1 MNGIP
6 KCDND
11 TPTSADK
18 RYYEEIYSPAEVT
31 ELTGTSSV
39 AGRVDLNWKATNVH
53 VEKDFGI
60 RRCTARKTVC
70 DAASA
75 SWTENVATAVTNA
88 HVIRLTEQGSGWRTY
103 RVVSRTSA
111 LTGDQAE
118 AESTTVE
125 VNVAAPS
132 GGGGT
137 TTSPSPTTTCT
148 LAGSAG
154 SGGSV
159 GSANGACGTLAVT
172 AEANA
177 GYYVSSWT
185 GCTNSPATGAGIT
198 TSTCS
203 RAVAAS
209 DPNKTVSVTFALN
222 QCTLNATA
230 GTGGSVSPLTRTVNC
245 GGSVTLTA
253 TPNQGYHVSG
263 WTGGGCSGTG
273 AKCTVTVGSSKGNAT
288 TVPVSVTFALNQCT
302 LNARAGTGGS
312 VSPTTRTVNCGQS
325 VTLTVSQT
333 SAQRTGYRFTGWS
346 GGGCSSTT
354 TTCTVTVGRAKGPV
368 TTVNVRAN
376 FAVRSCQLR
385 LLVGSGV
392 GSFTTTSGGR
402 TVHSGVRTVQCG
414 QSISYSA
421 TAGTGY
427 CFSRWGSAS
436 LGVSG
441 QSSCRTT
448 SGVQSIANFA
458 ADFTFTAHFTKK
470 RYTLRITK
478 TTGGSVSPGAG
489 AYTYSH
495 GTRVTITATPF
506 YRFQT
511 RWGGACSGSGRT
523 CTVTM
528 TGPRSVSVTFS
539 PGGSGGFGE
548 EEGGGPSGQAETP
561 SATPSPSA
569 AATATPSPSASA
581 TPAP

>member
-6 KCDND
+6 DCDND

-18 RYYEEIYSPAEVT
+18 GYYEEIYSPAAVT
-31 ELTGTSSV
+31 NLTGSSSV
-39 AGRVDLNWKATNVH
+39 AGRANLNWNTTNVH
-53 VEKDFGI
+53 VEKDFEI
-60 RRCTARKTVC
+60 QRCTGRKTVC

-203 RAVAAS
+203 RAVVAS

-222 QCTLNATA
+222 QCTVNARA
-230 GTGGSVSPLTRTVNC
+230 GTGGNVSPMTRTVNC
-245 GGSVTLTA
+245 GGSVTLTATPNQGYHISGWTGGGCSGTGAKCTVTVGSSKGNATTVPVSVTFALNQCTVNATAGTGGGVSPTTRTVNCGTRVTLTA

-288 TVPVSVTFALNQCT
+288 TVPVSVRFARRATCHLNGSP
-302 LNARAGTGGS
+302 GTGGS
-312 VSPTTRTVNCGQS
+312 TSSASGPCGT
-325 VTLTVSQT
+325 TLTIRATASWPRYQ
-333 SAQRTGYRFTGWS
+333 FTGWS
-346 GGGCSSTT
+346 GSCSGTGACSVRVGTSRDTTSSTVSVAAGFGKRY
-354 TTCTVTVGRAKGPV
+354 CTVTVRAAKG
-368 TTVNVRAN
+368 
-376 FAVRSCQLR
+376 
-385 LLVGSGV
+385 
-392 GSFTTTSGGR
+392 
-402 TVHSGVRTVQCG
+402 
-414 QSISYSA
+414 
-421 TAGTGY
+421 
-427 CFSRWGSAS
+427 GSAS
-436 LGVSG
+436 GGGRVWCGAVSVPYTSSASGGWCVSHFHSTFGVAG
-441 QSSCRTT
+441 QAIPFVICP
-448 SGVQSIANFA
+448 Q
-458 ADFTFTAHFTKK
+458 
-470 RYTLRITK
+470 
-478 TTGGSVSPGAG
+478 TGRGSVTPE
-489 AYTYSH
+489 
-495 GTRVTITATPF
+495 VDLTITAYF
-506 YRFQT
+506 
-511 RWGGACSGSGRT
+511 
-523 CTVTM
+523 VL
-528 TGPRSVSVTFS
+528 RSSLS
-539 PGGSGGFGE
+539 
-548 EEGGGPSGQAETP
+548 GGPSGQAETP

-569 AATATPSPSASA
+569 TATPSPSATAPPTPSATATPSPTA